1 MKERVLC
8 AIDIIDRVNGRV
20 GETVR
25 WLVVVIP
32 VITVGYAL
40 VRKLTDWGHNGM
52 TELQWFLFA
61 WVFLV
66 GGAYTLLRDEHIRVD
81 VLRERFPLKVKCWID
96 IAMHVLLVIPA
107 CTYMA
112 WHYWFFW
119 THSLVT
125 SDGPEDVLTGL
136 NRWPLKLALFL
147 GFSLLALQ
155 CVAEVLR
162 RMSVLRGW
170 LSPSVLNHQ
179 VLLAFGKKDA
189 QCPSR

>member
-1 MKERVLC
+1 MRCMVLR
-8 AIDIIDRVNGRV
+8 AINMVDRMNQRV

-32 VITVGYAL
+32 VITVGYAV

-66 GGAYTLLRDEHIRVD
+66 GGAYALLRDQHIRVD
-81 VLRERFPLKVKCWID
+81 VLRGRFSIRLQCWID
-96 IAMHVLLVIPA
+96 IAMHVFFVIPA

-119 THSLVT
+119 THSLLS

-155 CVAEVLR
+155 CIAEVMR
-162 RMSVLRGW
+162 RLSVLRGW
-170 LSPSVLNHQ
+170 LPSSVLHHQ
-179 VLLAFGKKDA
+179 VLLAFGKKG
-189 QCPSR
+189 